1 MATKNKHIGSS
12 FDDFLDEEG
21 LLEEATAVA
30 IKRVL
35 AWELD
40 QAIKARNI
48 SKTKLAAKMGTSR
61 AQLDRILSE
70 TDTSLTIKSL
80 SNIAQALRY
89 RVSIQLV
96 PA

>member
-1 MATKNKHIGSS
+1 MAKNKHIGSN

-21 LLEEATAVA
+21 ILEEATAVA

-40 QAIKARNI
+40 QAMKARKI
-48 SKTKLAAKMGTSR
+48 SKTKLAEKMGTSR

-89 RVSIQLV
+89 RVNIQLV

>member
-1 MATKNKHIGSS
+1 MAKNKHIGSS

-40 QAIKARNI
+40 QAMKARNI
-48 SKTKLAAKMGTSR
+48 SKTRLAAKMGTSR

-89 RVSIQLV
+89 RVNIELV